1 MNEKERVIN
10 LGLLVGKLIIGLGI
24 IIGFK
29 EDKRNRIIFGKNEV
43 VLDKVS

>member
-29 EDKRNRIIFGKNEV
+29 EDKRNRIILGKNKV
-43 VLDKVS
+43 VLDNVS